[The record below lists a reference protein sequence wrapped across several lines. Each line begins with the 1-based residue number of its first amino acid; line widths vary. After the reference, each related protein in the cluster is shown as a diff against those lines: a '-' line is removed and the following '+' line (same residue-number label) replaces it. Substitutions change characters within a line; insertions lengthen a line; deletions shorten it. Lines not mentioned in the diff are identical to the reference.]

1 MEAGTMGS
9 QNRKTQTH
17 NLTLQFHVTDEEL
30 ADIHGQ
36 LDALVDRLVLDDM
49 GISARVINLIRMIR
63 GQVAVAS
70 NYITQAD
77 YEQSVKDFRLDSNS
91 TGW

>member
-1 MEAGTMGS
+1 MGS
-9 QNRKTQTH
+9 QKRKLRS
-17 NLTLQFHVTDEEL
+17 LTIQFHATDEEL

-36 LDALVDRLVLDDM
+36 LDVLVDRLVFDDM
-49 GISARVINLIRMIR
+49 GLSARVINLIRMMR
-63 GQVAVAS
+63 GQVAVTS

>member
-1 MEAGTMGS
+1 MGF
-9 QNRKTQTH
+9 QKRKLRTITI
-17 NLTLQFHVTDEEL
+17 QFHATDTEL

-36 LDALVDRLVLDDM
+36 LDALVDRLVFDPM
-49 GISARVINLIRMIR
+49 GLSPRVINLIRMLR
-63 GQVAVAS
+63 GQVAVS
-70 NYITQAD
+70 INYITQAD

>member
-1 MEAGTMGS
+1 MAS
-9 QNRKTQTH
+9 HKRKPRM
-17 NLTLQFHVTDEEL
+17 LTIQFHATDEEV

-36 LDALVDRLVLDDM
+36 LETLVDRLVCDDM
-49 GISARVINLIRMIR
+49 GLAGRVINLIRMMK
-63 GQVAVAS
+63 GQVGMAS

>member
-1 MEAGTMGS
+1 MGS
-9 QNRKTQTH
+9 QNRKPRT
-17 NLTLQFHVTDEEL
+17 LTIQFHATDEEL

-36 LDALVDRLVLDDM
+36 LDAMMDRLVFDDM
-49 GISARVINLIRMIR
+49 GLSGRVINLIRMLR

-70 NYITQAD
+70 GYITQAD

>member
-1 MEAGTMGS
+1 MGS
-9 QNRKTQTH
+9 HKRKPRV
-17 NLTLQFHVTDEEL
+17 LTIRFHATDEEVV
-30 ADIHGQ
+30 DIHGQ
-36 LDALVDRLVLDDM
+36 LEILVDRFVCDDM
-49 GISARVINLIRMIR
+49 GLAGRVINLIRMMR
-63 GQVAVAS
+63 GQVSVAS

>member
-1 MEAGTMGS
+1 MLITMGL
-9 QNRKTQTH
+9 QNRKPRT
-17 NLTLQFHVTDEEL
+17 LTIQFHTTDEEL

-36 LDALVDRLVLDDM
+36 LDAFVDRLVFETM
-49 GISARVINLIRMIR
+49 GLSPRVINLIRMVR

>member
-1 MEAGTMGS
+1 MRS
-9 QNRKTQTH
+9 QNRILRT
-17 NLTLQFHVTDEEL
+17 LTVQFHVTDEEL

-36 LDALVDRLVLDDM
+36 LDTLVDRLVFDDM
-49 GISARVINLIRMIR
+49 GLSARVINLIRMMR
-63 GQVAVAS
+63 GQTAVAS

-77 YEQSVKDFRLDSNS
+77 YEQSVKDFRIDSNS

>member
-1 MEAGTMGS
+1 MES
-9 QNRKTQTH
+9 QNRTLRT
-17 NLTLQFHVTDEEL
+17 LTIQFHVADEEL

-36 LDALVDRLVLDDM
+36 LDVLMNRLVYDDM
-49 GISARVINLIRMIR
+49 GLSGRVINLIRMMR

>member
-1 MEAGTMGS
+1 MGL
-9 QNRKTQTH
+9 QNRTIRT
-17 NLTLQFHVTDEEL
+17 LTIKFHSTDEEL

-36 LDALVDRLVLDDM
+36 LDVLIDRLVYDDM
-49 GISARVINLIRMIR
+49 GLSGRVINLIRMMR

-70 NYITQAD
+70 NYITQTD
-77 YEQSVKDFRLDSNS
+77 YERSIKDFRLDSSS

>member
-1 MEAGTMGS
+1 MGS
-9 QNRKTQTH
+9 QNRPLRT
-17 NLTLQFHVTDEEL
+17 LTIQFYATDDEV

-36 LDALVDRLVLDDM
+36 LVALVDRLVFEDM
-49 GISARVINLIRMIR
+49 GLSGRVINLIRMAR

-70 NYITQAD
+70 NHITQAD

>member
-1 MEAGTMGS
+1 MGS
-9 QNRKTQTH
+9 QNRKPRT
-17 NLTLQFHVTDEEL
+17 LTVHFHVTDEEL

-36 LDALVDRLVLDDM
+36 LDAMMDRLVFDDM
-49 GISARVINLIRMIR
+49 GLSGRVINLIRMLR

-70 NYITQAD
+70 SYITQAD

>member
-1 MEAGTMGS
+1 MSS
-9 QNRKTQTH
+9 QNRKPRM
-17 NLTLQFHVTDEEL
+17 LTIQFHATDEEL
-30 ADIHGQ
+30 ADIHGR
-36 LDALVDRLVLDDM
+36 LDDLVNRFVFDDM
-49 GISARVINLIRMIR
+49 GLTGRVINLIRMMR
-63 GQVAVAS
+63 GQVGVAS

>member
-1 MEAGTMGS
+1 MGS
-9 QNRKTQTH
+9 QNRKPRT
-17 NLTLQFHVTDEEL
+17 LTVHFHVTDEEL

-36 LDALVDRLVLDDM
+36 LDAMMDRLVFDDM
-49 GISARVINLIRMIR
+49 GLSGRVINLIRMLR

-70 NYITQAD
+70 SYITQAD
-77 YEQSVKDFRLDSNS
+77 YEQSVEDFRLDSNS

>member
-1 MEAGTMGS
+1 MAS
-9 QNRKTQTH
+9 QKRTPRI
-17 NLTLQFHVTDEEL
+17 LTIQFHATDEEL

-36 LDALVDRLVLDDM
+36 LDALVDRLVCDDM
-49 GISARVINLIRMIR
+49 GLAGRVINLIRMMR
-63 GQVAVAS
+63 GQVGVAS

-77 YEQSVKDFRLDSNS
+77 YEQSVKDLRLDSNS